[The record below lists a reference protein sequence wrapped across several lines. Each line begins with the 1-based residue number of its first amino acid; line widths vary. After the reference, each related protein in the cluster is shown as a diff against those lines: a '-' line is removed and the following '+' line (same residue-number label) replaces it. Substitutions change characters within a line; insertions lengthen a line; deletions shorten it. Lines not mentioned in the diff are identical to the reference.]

1 MFRVCSFIA
10 RHFGRA
16 LAVWL
21 LASGWAP
28 LLAAQTCLPPANARS
43 DINLDANWRFIRQ
56 DVPGAQT
63 NGFDDSA
70 WTTLNLPHTGN
81 HLDGPDGG
89 NYWIESDNGT
99 LTLSGAV
106 PASTPGGSRT
116 LSFLGNANIVMTGVL
131 QNGAGGGTVGVIKS
145 GNGTLTLASINNNLT
160 GGMAINGGTLQ
171 VGNGISDGTLGVG
184 NITNNGIVFLDVVGA
199 ITIFGS
205 GSLTENNSGSVTLS
219 AVNSYTGLTRV
230 TTGTLLV
237 NGTLGAIR
245 VTVSGGTLGGNGVI
259 NGTVTVQPGGRLAP
273 GNSIGVLT
281 ISNSLALGGND
292 FH

>member
-10 RHFGRA
+10 RHFGKV
-16 LAVWL
+16 LLVWL
-21 LASGWAP
+21 LASGLAP
-28 LLAAQTCLPPANARS
+28 LLAAQTYSPPANARS